1 MKAFP
6 NMNKDIHP
14 DVTKD
19 LDLNG
24 MDLRDY
30 FAAKAMQG
38 ILSGLAIADKHL
50 FMMESI
56 DDNDS
61 SDRSI
66 LTENAYS
73 IADAMM
79 EVRNDQR

>member
-1 MKAFP
+1 MTIIERKEF
-6 NMNKDIHP
+6 N
-14 DVTKD
+14 
-19 LDLNG
+19 LSEES
-24 MDLRDY
+24 LRDH
-30 FAAKAMQG
+30 FAGLAMQG

-66 LTENAYS
+66 LTENAYQ

-79 EVRNDQR
+79 EARNDQR

>member
-6 NMNKDIHP
+6 QAQFRGDEPVDTEEHG
-14 DVTKD
+14 
-19 LDLNG
+19 G
-24 MDLRDY
+24 MDLRDH
-30 FAAKAMQG
+30 FAGLAMQG

-73 IADAMM
+73 IANKMM
-79 EVRNDQR
+79 EARNDR